1 MLKILK
7 RFWRPMER
15 RKENRIS
22 VNAAVK
28 FRILDGK
35 DPTICSRMLKGK
47 VLDISAEGFCIG
59 TNTVQIDGLHIFHP
73 ASQHQNKL
81 EMEVTLH
88 PDLAPLRTL
97 GEVRWYSRVEDE
109 TGSIYK
115 VGVNWESL
123 SQSDRQ
129 TLKNFLKGEGYTLPS
144 DK

>member
-1 MLKILK
+1 MFKILK
-7 RFWRPMER
+7 KFWRPRER
-15 RKENRIS
+15 RKESRIS
-22 VNAAVK
+22 LNAVVK

-47 VLDISAEGFCIG
+47 VLDISEEGLCIG

-129 TLKNFLKGEGYTLPS
+129 TLKNFLKGKEYTLPS

>member
-1 MLKILK
+1 MFKILK
-7 RFWRPMER
+7 KFWRSRER
-15 RKENRIS
+15 RKESRIS
-22 VNAAVK
+22 VNAVVN

-47 VLDISAEGFCIG
+47 VLDISAEGLCIG

-81 EMEVTLH
+81 EIEVTLH

-97 GEVRWYSRVEDE
+97 GEVRWYGRVEDE

-123 SQSDRQ
+123 SQSDLQ
-129 TLKNFLKGEGYTLPS
+129 ALKDFLRGKEFILS
-144 DK
+144 KLK

>member
-1 MLKILK
+1 MFKILK
-7 RFWRPMER
+7 KFWRPRER
-15 RKENRIS
+15 RKESRIS
-22 VNAAVK
+22 LNAVVK

-47 VLDISAEGFCIG
+47 VLDISAEGLCIG

>member
-1 MLKILK
+1 MFKILK
-7 RFWRPMER
+7 KFWRSRER
-15 RKENRIS
+15 RKESRIS
-22 VNAAVK
+22 VNAAVN

-47 VLDISAEGFCIG
+47 VLDISAEGLCIG

-97 GEVRWYSRVEDE
+97 GEVRWYRRVEDE